1 MQHGEDMTDLKEDGE
16 LFLVLNISAINSGG
30 SVTRAST
37 ADFQQPVLD
46 TEKMNSLRVI
56 IVDEQPGSDTENKVI
71 YNDHSFL
78 NYTLGITGWRYKISF
93 ETKYNVYLIANE
105 ESLSTNI
112 QTQLKSLIAGSD
124 YTENTLENIVISNS
138 VNIEAGSAFI
148 NNEPTYISNGQ
159 SAKPIPM
166 TEMFVVDPVSRPTHN
181 SAEEIKVEVKREMFV
196 TRVASKFSF
205 RIFKSEDYIQEPD
218 KSTIK
223 SIKIAGLRK
232 EEYLIPKAT
241 YDPAEG
247 ESSSNDFN
255 GREITTFEIPST
267 SGNTLGDYVFTLPRY
282 GLNVASLGE
291 EAYAYSPEIY
301 FPDSPVADDNKL
313 TCTISYG
320 EGYEIPVELDNLPYG
335 LPRNT
340 HAIVNITV
348 GNNGKIFVT
357 VDILPWT
364 ERNLTLDYT
373 EIVNVSQE
381 GKLRWTE
388 DTYQN
393 QYLVQPDTD
402 DTETGVTGINSD
414 KECVVVMKE
423 WRSMEFGNSEC
434 VPLEGTFTIESPIGA
449 TWSAHLLQTAGQGG
463 DAFAFQDINADGDF
477 LFEEDDAG
485 DMDSDIDG
493 AEEMGGGLSD
503 SEVSGGGQGLPLI
516 KTPKL
521 VSAVSGI
528 ISENKSAHIR
538 IYTKQDKPI
547 GNVANRAILQI
558 LVTVNNGGMV
568 SVFEAPV
575 NPDGI
580 SKYIIVQNP

>member
-1 MQHGEDMTDLKEDGE
+1 MQHGEDMPDLKEDGE

-30 SVTRAST
+30 SGTRAST
-37 ADFQQPVLD
+37 VEFQQPQLN

-56 IVDEQPGSDTENKVI
+56 IVDVQRGSETENKVI
-71 YNDHSFL
+71 FNDHSFL
-78 NYTLGITGWRYKISF
+78 NYTLGISGWRYKISF

-112 QTQLKSLIAGSD
+112 QTQLKSLITGSD
-124 YTENTLENIVISNS
+124 YTENTLENLVISNS

-148 NNEPTYISNGQ
+148 NNEPTYLNGQ
-159 SAKPIPM
+159 SAKSIPM
-166 TEMFVVDPVSRPTHN
+166 AEMFVVDPVSRPTN
-181 SAEEIKVEVKREMFV
+181 SSAEEIKVEVKREMFV
-196 TRVASKFSF
+196 TRTASKFSF

-218 KSTIK
+218 KLTIK
-223 SIKIAGLRK
+223 SIKITGLRK

-247 ESSSNDFN
+247 EASSNDYD
-255 GREITTFEIPST
+255 GREITSFEIPLT
-267 SGNTLGDYVFTLPRY
+267 SGNTIGDYVFTLPGD
-282 GLNVASLGE
+282 GLSVASLEE

-477 LFEEDDAG
+477 LFEEDDTG
-485 DMDSDIDG
+485 NLHSGIDD
-493 AEEMGGGLSD
+493 AVETEGGLSD
-503 SEVSGGGQGLPLI
+503 GELSGGGQSLPLI

-521 VSAVSGI
+521 VSAVSGTV
-528 ISENKSAHIR
+528 SENKSAHIKIFTR
-538 IYTKQDKPI
+538 QDKPI
-547 GNVANRAILQI
+547 GNVANRAVLQI